1 MEDVSIQRIISDH
14 IRAAT
19 FLVMDGVVPG
29 NEGRG
34 YVLRRIIRRALRYGR
49 KVSDKKLFFYLLVS
63 PLTDIMGESYPDLR
77 EKQDHITYILKT
89 EEERFTEALSRGLS
103 ILDKRIK
110 QNTTGT
116 LEGEICFE
124 LYDTYGFS
132 LDITTDIAKEQGL
145 GIDTVGFEKLMENQ
159 KLLAKSASKF
169 WERRRFPRTVKIH
182 I

>member
-1 MEDVSIQRIISDH
+1 MGLERIAAVLQNVTGNYEIDLFKKLNNAVISSLGNNVEDISIQRIISDH

-77 EKQDHITYILKT
+77 EKQITLHI
-89 EEERFTEALSRGLS
+89 F
-103 ILDKRIK
+103 
-110 QNTTGT
+110 
-116 LEGEICFE
+116 
-124 LYDTYGFS
+124 
-132 LDITTDIAKEQGL
+132 
-145 GIDTVGFEKLMENQ
+145 
-159 KLLAKSASKF
+159 
-169 WERRRFPRTVKIH
+169 
-182 I
+182 